1 MGLIQKIK
9 TQKFTWINITNPN
22 PSSIEYLRQNFNFHP
37 LDLDDCLNET
47 LRAKLDEY
55 DDYLF
60 MVMNLPIFDRK
71 TRVISLTEVDI
82 FIGKDFL
89 ITINNG
95 KLEPLK
101 NMFESCQIDESERIK
116 YLNDDVTF
124 LIYNILNNFQKYC
137 FPILNHISQDLRD
150 VESEI
155 FNHQEKKMVR
165 EILII
170 KRNITNFRR
179 SVESHKNVI
188 KKLGEMSHKNF
199 MKNDLQLYFKNNLEQ
214 SKEIWEALENLKE
227 TVDVLHSTNESL
239 ISFKLNSIMK
249 TLTIISVLVFPA
261 TLISSIFG
269 MNYGIPFQSS
279 PLGFIGAIII
289 IAFCMILLYLY
300 FKKKKWLD

>member
-9 TQKFTWINITNPN
+9 TQKFTWVNITNPN
-22 PSSIEYLRQNFNFHP
+22 SASIEYLRQNFDFHP

-55 DDYLF
+55 DNYLF

-71 TRVISLTEVDI
+71 TRVISLSEVDI
-82 FIGKDFL
+82 FIGRDYL
-89 ITINNG
+89 ITINSG

-101 NMFESCQIDESERIK
+101 NMFESCQIDESERNK
-116 YLNDDVTF
+116 YLSDDVTF

-137 FPILNHISQDLRD
+137 FPILNHISKDLED
-150 VESEI
+150 VENQI
-155 FNHQEKKMVR
+155 FSHQEKKMVR

-188 KKLGEMSHKNF
+188 KKIGDMGHKDF
-199 MKNDLQLYFKNNLEQ
+199 MKNDLQIYFKNTLEQ
-214 SKEIWEALENLKE
+214 SKEIWESLENLKE

-249 TLTIISVLVFPA
+249 TLTIISVLIFPA
-261 TLISSIFG
+261 NLVSSIFG
-269 MNYGIPFQSS
+269 MNYNIPFQNS
-279 PLGFIGAIII
+279 PFGFYGAILLI
-289 IAFCMILLYLY
+289 MIGMTILYLT
-300 FKKKKWLD
+300 FKKKNYTK

>member
-1 MGLIQKIK
+1 MGLIQKVIANN
-9 TQKFTWINITNPN
+9 FTWLNITNIN
-22 PSSIEYLRQNFNFHP
+22 SASIEYLRQNFNFHP
-37 LDLDDCLNET
+37 LDLEDCLNET

-55 DDYLF
+55 DHYLF

-71 TRVISLTEVDI
+71 TRVISLSEVDI

-101 NMFESCQIDESERIK
+101 NMFESCQVDEGERIK

-124 LIYNILNNFQKYC
+124 LIYNILNNFQQYC
-137 FPILNHISQDLRD
+137 FPILNHISKDLED
-150 VESEI
+150 VENQI
-155 FNHQEKKMVR
+155 FSHQEKKMVR
-165 EILII
+165 EILVI

-188 KKLGEMSHKNF
+188 KKLGEMSHKDF
-199 MKNDLQLYFKNNLEQ
+199 LKNELQIYFKNNLEQ
-214 SKEIWEALENLKE
+214 SKEIWEVLENLKE
-227 TVDVLHSTNESL
+227 TVEVLHSTNESL

-269 MNYGIPFQSS
+269 MNFKL
-279 PLGFIGAIII
+279 PLEDTSAGFIGAVITIVT
-289 IAFCMILLYLY
+289 CMILLFLY
-300 FKKKKWLD
+300 FRKKNWLD